1 MAQEGVKWHA
11 LSEKE
16 VADLLKTDLAEGLG
30 EEEAERRL
38 VQYGRNV
45 LVQKKKKTVF
55 SLFLEQFQDF
65 LVLILLGAAVLSFL
79 LGETTDSLVIV
90 AILIVNALLGV
101 FQEHRASR
109 ALEALQKMSVPECEV
124 VRSGVPQRISTELLV
139 PGDILLLHEG
149 DVVPADVRLFEA
161 KALRVDEAS
170 LTGESAPVEKEVGA
184 LPESCSLPERT
195 NMAFAG
201 TVVTYGRGKGIVVAT
216 GMAREIGRIA
226 ALLATE
232 EETVTPLKKR
242 LAGLGKLLG
251 ILTIAVCAF
260 VFLVGFLRGEPPFE
274 MFMTAVSLAVAAIP
288 EGLPAVV
295 TVVLALGVFR
305 MSKHNAIVRKLP
317 AVETLGCT
325 TYICT
330 DKTGTLTENRM
341 VVRRAWTFDGNQKR
355 LFTVA
360 TLCNDAFLEGDRRS
374 GDPTE
379 LALLEYAGEANFP
392 WKELRKKHPRLDEIP
407 FDSSRKRMST
417 LHAFDG
423 ELLLL
428 TKGAPEIVLERCSFF
443 ESEGGIFPLG
453 EREREEVQK
462 KQEEMAEEALRV
474 LAFAFRRVE
483 KENLEGDMERDLV
496 FVGLLGMMDPPRKE
510 AYSALSEAREAGIET
525 IMITGDG
532 ALTAWAIAKEL
543 GMLREGEEVLV
554 GQELERLSKE
564 ELKKRIKGIRVFA
577 RVWPEQKLRI
587 VEALQESGEVVAM
600 TGDGVNDAP
609 ALKRADIGIAMGIT
623 GTDVAK
629 EAADMVLADD
639 NFATIVRAVKE
650 GRVIFDNIRK
660 FVVYLLSCNLGEIG
674 AVFIPILLGLSR
686 PLVPVQ
692 ILLVNLVTDGLP
704 ALALG
709 VEAPEPDLMKRRP
722 RSPREGIV
730 TPFYLRTIL
739 FGATFITLAV
749 VLAFYTAEKLW
760 ELHTARTIAFVTLSL
775 GELWRAYSFRS
786 ERLNAWNVDPRTNL
800 FLLEACGISLFII
813 LASVLLPFLRPVFD
827 THPLTLSQWMFSL
840 AFSLLSFVAF
850 EIRKIFVGRDDY
862 GTKTRDS
869 GKPQGV

>member
-1 MAQEGVKWHA
+1 MAQEGVKWHT
-11 LSEKE
+11 LSGEE
-16 VADLLKTDLAEGLG
+16 VADFLKTSLARGLT

-38 VQYGRNV
+38 AQYGRNV
-45 LVQKKKKTVF
+45 LVQKKKKTIF
-55 SLFLEQFQDF
+55 SMFLEQFQDF

-79 LGETTDSLVIV
+79 LGETTDSLVII

-101 FQEHRASR
+101 FQEHRASK
-109 ALEALQKMSVPECEV
+109 ALEALRRMSVPECEV
-124 VRSGVPQRISTELLV
+124 VRLGVPQRISTELLV
-139 PGDILLLHEG
+139 PGDVLLLHEG
-149 DVVPADVRLFEA
+149 DVVPADVRLFEV

-170 LTGESAPVEKEVGA
+170 LTGESAPAEKDVGV
-184 LPESCSLPERT
+184 LPEDCPLPEQT

-216 GMAREIGRIA
+216 GMAREIGKIA

-251 ILTIAVCAF
+251 ILTIAICAF
-260 VFLVGFLRGEPPFE
+260 VFLIGFLRGEPPFE

-341 VVRRAWTFDGNQKR
+341 AVRRAFTFDGSKER
-355 LFTVA
+355 LFTIA
-360 TLCNDAFLEGDRRS
+360 TLCNDAFFEGNKRS

-379 LALLEYAGEANFP
+379 LALLEYAEEASFP
-392 WKELRKKHPRLDEIP
+392 WREFRERYPRLNEIP
-407 FDSSRKRMST
+407 FDSGRKRMST

-443 ESEGGIFPLG
+443 ESGGSVFPLG
-453 EREREEVQK
+453 EKEREEIWRH
-462 KQEEMAEEALRV
+462 QEEMARGALRV

-483 KENLEGDMERDLV
+483 EENLEEDVERDLV
-496 FVGLLGMMDPPRKE
+496 FVGLLGMMDPPRRE
-510 AYSALSEAREAGIET
+510 AYSALSEAKEAGIET

-532 ALTAWAIAKEL
+532 ALTARAIAEEL
-543 GMLREGEEVLV
+543 KMLHEGEEVLV
-554 GQELERLSKE
+554 GQELEHLSKE
-564 ELKKRIKGIRVFA
+564 ELKKRIKRVRVFA

-629 EAADMVLADD
+629 EVADMVLADD

-739 FGATFITLAV
+739 FGAAFITLAV
-749 VLAFYTAEKLW
+749 VLAFFIGERLW
-760 ELHTARTIAFVTLSL
+760 GLHAARTIAFVTLSL

-786 ERLNAWNVDPRTNL
+786 ERLNAWRVDPRTNF

-813 LASVLLPFLRPVFD
+813 LVSALLPFLRPVFD
-827 THPLTLSQWMFSL
+827 THPLTFSQWMFSL
-840 AFSLLSFVAF
+840 AFSLLSFVTF
-850 EIRKIFVGRDDY
+850 EIRKIFVRRDNH
-862 GTKTRDS
+862 GTQACDS
-869 GKPQGV
+869 GEPQGV